1 MAILD
6 ADPQAINWG
15 AVLIQ
20 GLITLGV
27 VFGGAGF
34 WDLVKT
40 KFLTKHSDKKEEK
53 NYDTKFDELSDQFTD
68 LNTTVRS
75 MSDDLKEIKQDIA
88 LLQAANDA
96 TVKYRETRDKQD
108 QINAVRQTAVI
119 KSLRGMIRD
128 RLLEAYE
135 RCMEK
140 GYYTK
145 EERETY
151 GKLFECYEE
160 EPFNGNGVMHQ
171 LQPKMQALP
180 WTAEEAELLV
190 DKRPVNR

>member
-1 MAILD
+1 MVILE

-15 AVLIQ
+15 AVIIQ

-40 KFLTKHSDKKEEK
+40 KFLTKHNDKKEEK
-53 NYDTKFDELSDQFTD
+53 NYDTKFDELSAQFTN
-68 LNTTVRS
+68 LNTTFRS
-75 MSDDLKEIKQDIA
+75 MSDDLKDIKRDIA
-88 LLQAANDA
+88 LLQEANDA
-96 TVKYRETRDKQD
+96 TVKYRETRDRQDRVNAAKQKAIID
-108 QINAVRQTAVI
+108 
-119 KSLRGMIRD
+119 SLRGMIRD

-135 RCMEK
+135 RCLEK

-151 GKLFECYEE
+151 GELFDCYEAD
-160 EPFNGNGVMHQ
+160 PFNGNGVMHQ
-171 LQPKMQALP
+171 LKPKMQALP
-180 WTAEEAELLV
+180 WTAEEAGITV
-190 DKRPVNR
+190 DKTPVNR